1 MPEIEFTINTQTG
14 EMEMKIEG
22 IKGAACSD
30 IAKIATELLG
40 QPTRDEKQE
49 SSTCKLKPRG
59 RSQIRNERSARMHAL
74 TQISVDVWQSRHT
87 S

>member
-40 QPTRDEKQE
+40 QPTRDEKTKEFYVQAQ
-49 SSTCKLKPRG
+49 TAR
-59 RSQIRNERSARMHAL
+59 QITNKK
-74 TQISVDVWQSRHT
+74 
-87 S
+87 